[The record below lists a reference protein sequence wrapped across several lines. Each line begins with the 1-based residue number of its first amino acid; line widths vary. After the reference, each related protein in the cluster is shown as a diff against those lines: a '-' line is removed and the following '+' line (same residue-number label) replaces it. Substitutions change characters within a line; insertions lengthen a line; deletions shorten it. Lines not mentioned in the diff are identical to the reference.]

1 MGEFWRHTADLM
13 GQSDHSRRHIGE
25 SRTAMTQ
32 IVIQFDQAI
41 ESESCT
47 ICGGPAG
54 QEEGPRLSHADN
66 LEPVCRQCGHA
77 HAPWL
82 VALVDLASTAERV
95 GRIGRHTLVPPLT
108 SLLDLARAAEDY
120 TSSRCVQQAA

>member
-1 MGEFWRHTADLM
+1 
-13 GQSDHSRRHIGE
+13 
-25 SRTAMTQ
+25 MTQ
-32 IVIQFDQAI
+32 IVIQFDSGI
-41 ESESCT
+41 ESDSCAL
-47 ICGGPAG
+47 CGGPAG
-54 QEEGPRLSHADN
+54 QEEGPRLSHAEN
-66 LEPVCRQCGHA
+66 LEPICRRCGHA

-82 VALVDLASTAERV
+82 VALMDLAVTAERV